1 MINSNAS
8 HAKKKKKKAGRL
20 HSGST
25 FQEMRGREQ
34 SQPRR
39 KQALRK
45 ESGSRV

>member
-8 HAKKKKKKAGRL
+8 HAKKKKKSGR
-20 HSGST
+20 

-45 ESGSRV
+45 GSGSRV